1 MADKIIVISIIFFFG
16 LSALVLSRKLG
27 KKTAE
32 LQAEKERL
40 KNEAKEKA
48 RANRIIDAICSYSN
62 DDIDRRLLYIKDHNK
77 R

>member
-1 MADKIIVISIIFFFG
+1 MADKIIVFTIIFFFG

-40 KNEAKEKA
+40 KNEAKEKQ
-48 RANRIIDAICSYSN
+48 RANRIISNVRNYSN
-62 DDIDRRLLYIKDHNK
+62 DDIDRRLQDITNNK

>member
-1 MADKIIVISIIFFFG
+1 MADKIIVFTIIFFFG

-32 LQAEKERL
+32 LKAEKERL
-40 KNEAKEKA
+40 KNEQKERA
-48 RANRIIDAICSYSN
+48 RANRIIDNLRNYSD
-62 DDIDRRLLYIKDHNK
+62 DDIDRRLLYIKNNK

>member
-16 LSALVLSRKLG
+16 FAALLLSKKLG

-32 LQAEKERL
+32 LNAEKERV
-40 KNEAKEKA
+40 KNEQKEKA
-48 RANRIIDAICSYSN
+48 RANRIIDNLRNYSD
-62 DDIDRRLLYIKDHNK
+62 DDIDRRLLYIKNNK